1 MANAHNLFLT
11 GMMGSGKSAT
21 GKVLA
26 SFLNLEFADMD
37 TEIEK
42 REKRAIPEIFATA
55 GEAYFR
61 YVESEVLKDLCR
73 RENHVFATGGGIILN
88 EENVLCMRKSGMIIL
103 LKASAETLWQRLR
116 YSKDRPLLNKPD
128 PFGAIQQILNDRE
141 DLYQKAC
148 DLSVSTDGKI
158 AEDVATEIRDILTKR
173 P

>member
-1 MANAHNLFLT
+1 
-11 GMMGSGKSAT
+11 MMGSGKSAT

-26 SFLNLEFADMD
+26 SFLGCEFADMD

-42 REKRAIPEIFATA
+42 REKRTISEIFATA
-55 GEAYFR
+55 GETYFR
-61 YVESEVLKDLCR
+61 YVESEVLRDLCQ

-88 EENVLCMRKSGMIIL
+88 EENVLCMRKSGMILL

-116 YSKDRPLLNKPD
+116 YSKDRPLLSKPD
-128 PFGAIQQILNDRE
+128 PFGALQQILNDRE
-141 DLYQKAC
+141 ELYQKAC

-158 AEDVATEIRDILTKR
+158 AEDVATEIRDILKKR